1 MIILARK
8 GRENMITDLD
18 NLEYKK
24 SWHELYIDYREGYS
38 TNMGNFH
45 MHDYY
50 EISLI
55 LSGRVKVLLSGS
67 ASEGDGPRLVLT
79 SPNTPH
85 FVACDPQVLYRR
97 LNLLFAP
104 QFIETYGAEFSSLLS
119 VFGKEGRIITVTEE
133 QCERY
138 VEIAERI
145 KSETDPVR
153 QKLISLYLLSLISE
167 TQKDELPKEAPSY
180 VTEALRY
187 INEHFGEKIVAGE
200 LAWRLG
206 IGRTT
211 LMTAFKSYTGSTLQ
225 EHILRYRLTKA
236 IKLLSCGATEQAAA
250 ENCGF
255 NDSCTLIRSFKK
267 VFGVTPSQYIKA
279 RKR

>member
-1 MIILARK
+1 
-8 GRENMITDLD
+8 
-18 NLEYKK
+18 
-24 SWHELYIDYREGYS
+24 
-38 TNMGNFH
+38 MGNFH

-55 LSGRVKVLLSGS
+55 LSGKVKVLLSNS

-85 FVACDPQVLYRR
+85 FVACDEKVLYRR
-97 LNLLFAP
+97 LNFLFAP
-104 QFIETYGAEFSSLLS
+104 RFIETYGAEFATLLS
-119 VFGKEGRIITVTEE
+119 VFGKEGRIITVNEE

-138 VEIAERI
+138 KEIAERI
-145 KSETDPVR
+145 KSETDKTR
-153 QKLISLYLLSLISE
+153 KKLISLYLLSLISE
-167 TQKDELPKEAPSY
+167 TQKDELPIEAPSY

-187 INEHFGEKIVAGE
+187 INEHYGEKIVAEE
-200 LAWRLG
+200 LAWKLG

-211 LMTAFKSYTGSTLQ
+211 LMTAFKNYTGSTLQ

-236 IKLLSCGATEQAAA
+236 IKLLSDGTTEQVTA
-250 ENCGF
+250 ESCGF
-255 NDSCTLIRSFKK
+255 NDTCTLIRSFKK
-267 VFGVTPSQYIKA
+267 VFGVTPAQYIKA